1 MSIKRL
7 LFAVGAV
14 NALALGLIL
23 VIFVMQNGK
32 MKTSTERMINID
44 QALLLD
50 LNDMYAQG
58 LQTGQATRNVLINP
72 GDEKAKSNYK
82 EAQEGFVKSNDEALT
97 LSSGTMTETLKKV
110 SALWEEDH
118 KLKTEVQEL
127 AGSDKRNEA
136 IELLTQKETLKWREV
151 KSLLL
156 EMMKEQKGLF
166 REHLDENAR
175 AMRNGTILL
184 TGIIALSLIGFSSF
198 LFFINKSMQKNI
210 TQALE
215 CFDTIERGE
224 FKEENR
230 IVEGT
235 NFLKDVYNKILLTLR
250 ETIINISGV
259 AKSLTHSVNSLAEDV
274 NQLDSGAQEQL
285 SKIDQVASATAEMS
299 QTIVDVAK
307 NASYASDMAKGA
319 AEIADKGKDTVRRA
333 TDAIIG
339 IAESVKESSLTIEEL
354 GKSSQEIGEIV
365 AVINDIADQ
374 TNLLALNAAIEA
386 ARAGDQ
392 GRGFAVVAD
401 EVRKLAERTSRA
413 TGEIAGKISGI
424 QLQAGASVEA
434 MGKSRRDAEGGVS
447 LAEEA
452 GKALE
457 EIVGST
463 QKAMDMIQRI
473 AAATEEQSAASEEI
487 SQNMETVTGH
497 LNNTIKM
504 IGNARQIMDQLN
516 QQGKKLDQ
524 SISWFKV

>member
-72 GDEKAKSNYK
+72 GDEKAKSNYQ

-97 LSSGTMTETLKKV
+97 LSSGAMTETLKKV

-250 ETIINISGV
+250 ETIIN
-259 AKSLTHSVNSLAEDV
+259 
-274 NQLDSGAQEQL
+274 
-285 SKIDQVASATAEMS
+285 
-299 QTIVDVAK
+299 
-307 NASYASDMAKGA
+307 
-319 AEIADKGKDTVRRA
+319 
-333 TDAIIG
+333 
-339 IAESVKESSLTIEEL
+339 
-354 GKSSQEIGEIV
+354 
-365 AVINDIADQ
+365 
-374 TNLLALNAAIEA
+374 
-386 ARAGDQ
+386 
-392 GRGFAVVAD
+392 
-401 EVRKLAERTSRA
+401 
-413 TGEIAGKISGI
+413 
-424 QLQAGASVEA
+424 
-434 MGKSRRDAEGGVS
+434 
-447 LAEEA
+447 
-452 GKALE
+452 
-457 EIVGST
+457 
-463 QKAMDMIQRI
+463 
-473 AAATEEQSAASEEI
+473 
-487 SQNMETVTGH
+487 
-497 LNNTIKM
+497 
-504 IGNARQIMDQLN
+504 
-516 QQGKKLDQ
+516 
-524 SISWFKV
+524 

>member
-7 LFAVGAV
+7 LLAVGVV

-23 VIFVMQNGK
+23 VIFVIQNGK
-32 MKTSTERMINID
+32 MKTRTERMINID

-50 LNDMYAQG
+50 LNNMYAQG
-58 LQTGQATRNVLINP
+58 LQTGQATRNILINP
-72 GDEKAKSNYK
+72 GDEKAKSNFK
-82 EAQEGFVKSNDEALT
+82 EAHEGFIKSNDEALT

-110 SALWEEDH
+110 GALWEEDH

-127 AGSDKRNEA
+127 AQSDKRNEA
-136 IELLTQKETLKWREV
+136 TELLTQKETSKWREL

-156 EMMKEQKGLF
+156 DMMKEQKGSF
-166 REHLDENAR
+166 VEHLAENGR

-184 TGIIALSLIGFSSF
+184 AAIIVLSLIGFSSF
-198 LFFINKSMQKNI
+198 LFFINNRMQKNM

-215 CFDTIERGE
+215 CFNTLERGE
-224 FKEENR
+224 FKEECK
-230 IVEGT
+230 IVEST

-250 ETIINISGV
+250 ETIVNISGV
-259 AKSLTHSVNSLAEDV
+259 AKSLTQNVNSLAEDI
-274 NQLDSGAQEQL
+274 NQLDSGAKEQL

-307 NASYASDMAKGA
+307 NASFASEMAKEA
-319 AEIADKGKDTVRRA
+319 ADIADKGKDTVRRA
-333 TDAIIG
+333 TEAIVG
-339 IAESVKESSLTIEEL
+339 VAESVKESSHTIEQL

-434 MGKSRRDAEGGVS
+434 MEKSKKDAEGGVS

-487 SQNMETVTGH
+487 SGNMETVTGH
-497 LNNTIKM
+497 LNNTVKR
-504 IGNARQIMDQLN
+504 IGNARQTMDDLR

>member
-1 MSIKRL
+1 MNIKRM
-7 LFAVGAV
+7 LFVVSVV

-23 VIFVMQNGK
+23 VIFVMQSGK
-32 MKTSTERMINID
+32 MKTRTEHMINID

-58 LQTGQATRNVLINP
+58 LQSGQATRNVLINP
-72 GDEKAKSNYK
+72 SDGKAKSNYK
-82 EAQEGFVKSNDEALT
+82 EAHEEFVKSNDEALA
-97 LSSGTMTETLKKV
+97 LASGTMTETLKKV

-127 AGSDKRNEA
+127 AESDKKSEA
-136 IELLTQKETLKWREV
+136 IELLKQNETSKWREL

-156 EMMKEQKGLF
+156 YMMKEQKGSF
-166 REHLDENAR
+166 REHLAENEM

-184 TGIIALSLIGFSSF
+184 SVIIVLSLIGFSSF
-198 LFFINKSMQKNI
+198 LFFINNSMQKNM

-215 CFDTIERGE
+215 CFDTLERGE
-224 FKEENR
+224 FKEECK
-230 IVEGT
+230 IVDSN
-235 NFLKDVYNKILLTLR
+235 NFLKDVYNRILLTLR
-250 ETIINISGV
+250 ETIINVSGV
-259 AKSLTHSVNSLAEDV
+259 AKSVTQNVNSLAEDI
-274 NQLDSGAQEQL
+274 NKLDSGAKEQL

-307 NASYASDMAKGA
+307 NASYASEMAKGA
-319 AEIADKGKDTVRRA
+319 VDIADRGKDTVRRA
-333 TDAIIG
+333 TDAIVG
-339 IAESVKESSLTIEEL
+339 IAESVTESSHTIEEL

-424 QLQAGASVEA
+424 QSQAGASVEA
-434 MGKSRRDAEGGVS
+434 MGKSRKDAEGGVS

-457 EIVGST
+457 EIVGAT

-487 SQNMETVTGH
+487 SGNMETVTAH
-497 LNNTIKM
+497 LNDTVRM
-504 IGNARQIMDQLN
+504 IGSARQIMDHLH
-516 QQGKKLDQ
+516 QQSKKLDQ
-524 SISWFKV
+524 SIGWFKV